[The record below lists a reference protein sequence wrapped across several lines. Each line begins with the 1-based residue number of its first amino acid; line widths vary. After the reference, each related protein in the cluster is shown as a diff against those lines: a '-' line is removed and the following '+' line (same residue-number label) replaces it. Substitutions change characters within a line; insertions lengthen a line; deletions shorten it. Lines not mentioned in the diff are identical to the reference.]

1 MKLLVFLIG
10 LFIFLQGGS
19 IYAYSSQDARQ
30 ELVQIAKEVKR
41 KDDAIRLRRELDN
54 RVEAEAKRL
63 GVASVLSSRS
73 VIRDILSVFGD
84 KADVAL
90 AVAKAESGLRCEA
103 YHFNQDKAH
112 SVDHGAMQLNDYW
125 WKWGNINDCAEN
137 IRIAKRIVDETGN
150 GWNNWVQYTNGAYLK
165 YL

>member
-1 MKLLVFLIG
+1 MKFLVFLAG

-73 VIRDILSVFGD
+73 VIRNILSVFGD

-103 YHFNQDKAH
+103 YHFNSNGTVDH
-112 SVDHGAMQLNDYW
+112 SVFQLNDVH
-125 WKWGNINDCAEN
+125 KWRGNLNDCKEN
-137 IRIAKRIVDETGN
+137 IKIAYQIYQEQNFRPWVVYQTGS
-150 GWNNWVQYTNGAYLK
+150 YLK